1 LTAETPAEPGEDPRE
16 RSVAPV
22 ARRFHARGAIALCL
36 TFLVL
41 LVTALVFG
49 LIPPLRPRTQ
59 RPAALV
65 SPAVLPAV
73 LSGPVAS
80 VPETPN
86 PFAAP
91 ARVTANTSEAM
102 THEASEAIVT
112 RHQAL
117 AQLDSHRTHSACNA
131 TVPPRHAASVKKGD
145 AWSTTPPCTASAS
158 DIDMDN
164 FSQHFSTKRLEP
176 PP

>member
-1 LTAETPAEPGEDPRE
+1 LTAEKPREPGGAARE
-16 RSVAPV
+16 RPVAFV

-41 LVTALVFG
+41 LMTALVFR
-49 LIPPLRPRTQ
+49 LIPSLRPRTQ
-59 RPAALV
+59 RSAVLV
-65 SPAVLPAV
+65 SPAVF
-73 LSGPVAS
+73 PVVSSASLAS

-91 ARVTANTSEAM
+91 ARVVANTGEAM
-102 THEASEAIVT
+102 TGEAMV
-112 RHQAL
+112 AL
-117 AQLDSHRTHSACNA
+117 HPPVAQLDSHRTQSSCIA
-131 TVPPRHAASVKKGD
+131 TVPRHAASVTKSD
-145 AWSTTPPCTASAS
+145 TWSTAAPCTASAN